1 MLLNASTAFYRRGAV
16 DERRRKRR
24 LVDVSVRMVADD
36 LTGTGV
42 IAFEVD
48 NNAI

>member
-1 MLLNASTAFYRRGAV
+1 MLLNASTAFYRRAAV

-36 LTGTGV
+36 MTGTDV
-42 IAFEVD
+42 IALEID
-48 NNAI
+48 SNGI

>member
-36 LTGTGV
+36 MTGTDV
-42 IAFEVD
+42 IALEID
-48 NNAI
+48 SNGI